1 MKEQDIGFFRLKDQ
15 PVTLNKG
22 RKYCELEVTNEGE
35 RTIQIGSHFHFFEVN
50 KSLVFERE
58 SAFGMYLDIPSG
70 TAVRFE
76 PGKTVKVRLTEYS
89 GEQIILGFNGLT
101 NGCIKDESVKEASL
115 NKALRLGYIKEV
127 KS

>member
-1 MKEQDIGFFRLKDQ
+1 MNEYTIGFFRIKDE
-15 PVTLNKG
+15 PVTINKG
-22 RKYCELEVTNEGE
+22 RRSCQLEVKNEGE

-58 SAFGMYLDIPSG
+58 KAFGMHLDIPSG

-76 PGKTVKVRLTEYS
+76 PGKTVMVRLTEY
-89 GEQIILGFNGLT
+89 GGDQIVLGFKGLT

-115 NKALRLGYIKEV
+115 NKAIRLGYIKEV